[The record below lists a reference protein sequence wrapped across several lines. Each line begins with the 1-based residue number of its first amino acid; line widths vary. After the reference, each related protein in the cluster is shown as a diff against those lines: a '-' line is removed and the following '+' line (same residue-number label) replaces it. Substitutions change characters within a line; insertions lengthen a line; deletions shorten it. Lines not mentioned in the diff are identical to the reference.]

1 MNEKRATIAALT
13 TYFIFGFTFL
23 ATRVALDHTSASVLL
38 SLRFTISF
46 LTMAVMA
53 IIARIVL
60 GRPEGS
66 ENIDGADV
74 SDLRPSGKILS
85 IARLELKGKPVG
97 KLIAMGFSQP
107 IAYFIF
113 ETLGIHYTNSSFA
126 GIIISLIPIVA
137 TIMSIVFLGEKFAW
151 WKFAWILCSV
161 AGVTLLSVMQGSSGA
176 IQIKGVFFMILATI
190 AAAAFSTLSRH
201 TSEYFSPFERS
212 FVMMAMGFVV
222 FVGYSIVDNGANFI
236 PATIKAITDINVMAP
251 ILYLS
256 ILSSVIA
263 FLCLHYATTY
273 LEVSKVTSYTN
284 LQPIISLFAGVVFLG
299 EPISFIHIIAVA
311 MILLGV
317 YKISKG

>member
-1 MNEKRATIAALT
+1 
-13 TYFIFGFTFL
+13 
-23 ATRVALDHTSASVLL
+23 
-38 SLRFTISF
+38 
-46 LTMAVMA
+46 MAVMA

-60 GRPEGS
+60 GRPNGS
-66 ENIDGADV
+66 D
-74 SDLRPSGKILS
+74 SKILS
-85 IARLELKGKPVG
+85 IARLDLKGKPVG
-97 KLIAMGFSQP
+97 KLLAMGFSQP

-222 FVGYSIVDNGANFI
+222 FVGYSIVDNGADFI
-236 PATIKAITDINVMAP
+236 PETIKAITDINVMAP

-299 EPISFIHIIAVA
+299 EPISFVHIIAVA